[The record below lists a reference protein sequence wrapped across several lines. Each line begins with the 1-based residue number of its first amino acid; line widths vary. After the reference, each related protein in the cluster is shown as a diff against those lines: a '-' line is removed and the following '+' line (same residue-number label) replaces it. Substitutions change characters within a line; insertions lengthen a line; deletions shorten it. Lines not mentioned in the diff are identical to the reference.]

1 MSILKALIGGLV
13 GAAIATVVLMI
24 LRDGS
29 MRGYEWFP
37 LVTGLLTGLGTR
49 LLAGSSGRSLLTG
62 IVAALVS
69 MVAILM
75 GDEVL
80 HLVKMSSTDV
90 SQPLERVAQKE
101 AAAKSAAES
110 ADEEDSES
118 GEAGADDAEG
128 AEDGGDVAANQETD
142 PVMARSQAE
151 EAAARAGITSAAP
164 LPPKKRPKTL
174 KDFLPYIF
182 SGLGVLIA
190 YQLGRGTPPAKVV
203 HEETSST
210 TTTETDEEAAT

>member
-13 GAAIATVVLMI
+13 GAVIATVVLMT

-29 MRGYEWFP
+29 LRGYEWFP

-49 LLAGSSGRSLLTG
+49 LLAGRSGRSLLTG

-90 SQPLERVAQKE
+90 GQPLDRAVQKE
-101 AAAKSAAES
+101 AAVKLDADS
-110 ADEEDSES
+110 ADADDSEE
-118 GEAGADDAEG
+118 GDDA
-128 AEDGGDVAANQETD
+128 ASDQE
-142 PVMARSQAE
+142 MARAQAE
-151 EAAARAGITSAAP
+151 EAAARSGLSSVAP

-203 HEETSST
+203 HEETST
-210 TTTETDEEAAT
+210 TTAETYEEAAESEGN

>member
-13 GAAIATVVLMI
+13 GAVIATVVLMT

-29 MRGYEWFP
+29 LRGYEWFP

-49 LLAGSSGRSLLTG
+49 LLAGRSGRSLLTG

-75 GDEVL
+75 GDEVV

-90 SQPLERVAQKE
+90 SQPLDRAVQKE
-101 AAAKSAAES
+101 AAVKLDAGS
-110 ADEEDSES
+110 
-118 GEAGADDAEG
+118 AGADDAE
-128 AEDGGDVAANQETD
+128 EGGDAASDQEMD
-142 PVMARSQAE
+142 PDMARAQAE
-151 EAAARAGITSAAP
+151 EAAARSGLSSVAP

-203 HEETSST
+203 HEETST
-210 TTTETDEEAAT
+210 TTAETYEEAAESEGA